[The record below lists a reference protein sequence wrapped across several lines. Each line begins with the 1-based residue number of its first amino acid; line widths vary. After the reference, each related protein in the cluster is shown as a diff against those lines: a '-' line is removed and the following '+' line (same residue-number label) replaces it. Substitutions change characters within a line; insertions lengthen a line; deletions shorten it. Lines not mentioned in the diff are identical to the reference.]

1 MAEITLEIAAYE
13 RMQSDL
19 EREHMGKWVVVHD
32 EQLLGAYEDYL
43 GRPRSCGSTI
53 WAGSVPGPRSRRR
66 YVSHLRGFRRS
77 SSCPLPTVECGFA
90 DFPADLVRY

>member
-32 EQLLGAYEDYL
+32 EQLIGAYEDGTPRKRPSSGL
-43 GRPRSCGSTI
+43 GEDRSYFGS
-53 WAGSVPGPRSRRR
+53 AQS
-66 YVSHLRGFRRS
+66 L
-77 SSCPLPTVECGFA
+77 
-90 DFPADLVRY
+90 